1 MVGYIEC
8 TGSKWTFGLLSWDIC
23 DAWCPCPNFSRY
35 QLLVS
40 QFSRKKKALVS
51 RMLKVFE
58 YQANDNNHGTEIW
71 RKFPLDTPEYSA
83 QVISLPVSLS
93 FRC

>member
-1 MVGYIEC
+1 MLGVLALI
-8 TGSKWTFGLLSWDIC
+8 F
-23 DAWCPCPNFSRY
+23 
-35 QLLVS
+35 LVIS
-40 QFSRKKKALVS
+40 CWSVNSLEKKKALVS

-71 RKFPLDTPEYSA
+71 RKFPLHTPEYSA